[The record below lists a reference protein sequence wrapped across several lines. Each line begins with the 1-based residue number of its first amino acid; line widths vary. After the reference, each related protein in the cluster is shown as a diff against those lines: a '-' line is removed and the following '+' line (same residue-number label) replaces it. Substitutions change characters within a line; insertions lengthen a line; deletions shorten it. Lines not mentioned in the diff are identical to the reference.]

1 MARAATGLEL
11 DYDGAIVGWSWPSD
25 GSAFGYA
32 YDEDS
37 NAWSEPHLVELVSA
51 IAAIAPDLQLDF
63 VAHSM
68 GNRILLQMLR
78 EFALAHS
85 NLRIGAAVFAAP
97 DISQDVFRDQIPH
110 RAQDRRPSHAL
121 RLGI

>member
-1 MARAATGLEL
+1 MVGGDL
-11 DYDGAIVGWSWPSD
+11 DYDGAIVGWSWPSE
-25 GSAFGYA
+25 GSVFGYA

-37 NAWSEPHLVELVSA
+37 NTWSEPHVEDFVRDLA
-51 IAAIAPDLQLDF
+51 EAAPDLQLDF

-78 EFALAHS
+78 EFGQAHA
-85 NLRIGAAVFAAP
+85 NMKIGAAIFAAP
-97 DISQDVFRDQIPH
+97 DVAQDVFK
-110 RAQDRRPSHAL
+110 RANPAGEQGGDDPHAL